1 MRLKI
6 LSSKDYNVKLKAT
19 IHSSGKLGFTEA
31 TARKLR
37 LSTASAVKFAQDT
50 EDEDVLYLINL
61 LEGDS
66 DSFPVSKAGNYFYV
80 NAKGLFDALQ
90 IDYINNVVMFDM
102 IDVSENNMEIYKL
115 NKREKKRVKGE
126 E

>member
-1 MRLKI
+1 MGLKI

-19 IHSSGKLGFTEA
+19 IHSSGKLGFTES

-37 LSTASAVKFAQDT
+37 LSTTSAVKFAQDT
-50 EDEDVLYLINL
+50 EDEDILYLINL
-61 LEGDS
+61 SEGHS
-66 DSFPVSKAGNYFYV
+66 DSFPVNKAGNYFYV

-102 IDVSENNMEIYKL
+102 VDISESNMEIYKL
-115 NKREKKRVKGE
+115 NKREKKRMKGE
-126 E
+126 K

>member
-1 MRLKI
+1 MFK
-6 LSSKDYNVKLKAT
+6 YN
-19 IHSSGKLGFTEA
+19 FCC
-31 TARKLR
+31 
-37 LSTASAVKFAQDT
+37 KFAQDT
-50 EDEDVLYLINL
+50 ENEDVLYLINL
-61 LEGDS
+61 SEGDS

-102 IDVSENNMEIYKL
+102 IDISESNMEIYKL

>member
-1 MRLKI
+1 MRFKI

-31 TARKLR
+31 TARKLC

-50 EDEDVLYLINL
+50 EDEDILYLINL
-61 LEGDS
+61 SEGDS